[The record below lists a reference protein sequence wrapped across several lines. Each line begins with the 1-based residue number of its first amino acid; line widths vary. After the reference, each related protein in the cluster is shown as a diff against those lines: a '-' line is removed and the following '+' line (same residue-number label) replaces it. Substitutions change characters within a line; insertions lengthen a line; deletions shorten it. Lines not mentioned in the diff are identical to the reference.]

1 MYNMAMKEGSM
12 ENQEKITLYS
22 KAEELRNEYPNTR
35 DFIYAVQRFIRSL
48 PERYNPKSI
57 IESRF
62 TPADEAFE
70 KGMMSCGAMTN
81 MSAAMIRH
89 VGLEVKLIHGEFDKS
104 VDHAWISV
112 LEPESGEWKSYDL
125 TRNDPTEMPTH
136 VEKARVDDWE
146 DIRDRILSDHETL
159 QERNLARRNL
169 QKD

>member
-1 MYNMAMKEGSM
+1 MKEGSI
-12 ENQEKITLYS
+12 ENHEKVTLYS
-22 KAEELRNEYPNTR
+22 KAEELRKEYPDTE
-35 DFIYAVQRFIRSL
+35 DFVCAVQRFIRAL

-70 KGMMSCGAMTN
+70 KGMMSCGAITN

-89 VGLEVKLIHGEFDKS
+89 VGLEVKLIHGEFDES

-112 LEPESGEWKSYDL
+112 FDPESGEWASYDL
-125 TRNDPTEMPTH
+125 TRNIPTEMPTH

-146 DIRDRILSDHETL
+146 EIRDKILSDHETL
-159 QERNLARRNL
+159 RERNLARRNL
-169 QKD
+169 LK